1 MHADQKSQLK
11 KVGIIAGSGRPPVL
25 LAEALE
31 ESGLVPYVI
40 VLDGI
45 ADASAYQ
52 ARQHLVISLG
62 MAGGMLS
69 WLKQN
74 GVTDVILTGALQRPE
89 WTKLKVDARGMKILA
104 KVALRRYGDDGL
116 LRAIR
121 REIESDGLRL
131 RGIHEFMPELLTP
144 VGILSEAQ
152 PQAEDWASIRLGF
165 NASQQLGREDKGQ
178 SVVVQNETVLGLEDV
193 HGTNALMQRAGQ
205 IRQAIGRGPILVKT
219 CKPQQD
225 RSLDLPS
232 LGPRTIELAASLGF
246 SGIALEAGA
255 SLLIDRE
262 ETIALCEAH
271 GIFLYGISAGDPLL
285 GEKPA

>member
-1 MHADQKSQLK
+1 MHPAQKSQLK
-11 KVGIIAGSGRPPVL
+11 KVGIIAGSGQPPVL

-31 ESGLVPYVI
+31 KSGITPYII

-45 ADASAYQ
+45 GDPVAYQ
-52 ARQHLVISLG
+52 TRPHIILALG

-69 WLKQN
+69 WLKEN
-74 GVTDVILTGALQRPE
+74 GVADVVLTGALQRPD
-89 WTKLKVDARGMKILA
+89 WKKLKVDARGMKIIA
-104 KVALRRYGDDGL
+104 KVALRRLGDDGL

-121 REIESDGLRL
+121 SEIEADGIRL

-144 VGILSEAQ
+144 KGAISKTL
-152 PQAEDWASIRLGF
+152 PQAEDWAGIRLGF
-165 NASQQLGREDKGQ
+165 DASQDLGRQDKGQ

-205 IRQAIGRGPILVKT
+205 IKQAVGRGPILVKT

-225 RSLDLPS
+225 MSLDLPS

-246 SGIALEAGA
+246 SGIALHAGA
-255 SLLIDRE
+255 SLLIERE
-262 ETIALCEAH
+262 KVAALCDAH
-271 GIFLYGISAGDPLL
+271 GIFLYGISADDPLL
-285 GEKPA
+285 SGEVA